1 MKMRLVLSLGL
12 SALVMGGTMVGC
24 TAGSGDLGTASSRSV
39 RNAEKVAAKDAK
51 MADKFLAAGNHAQA
65 VQFAES
71 AVALRPQ
78 TAAYRAVLGEAYL
91 KAGRFTSASQ
101 SLTDAMTLGSADG
114 HIALNLALAQ
124 IGEGKWHEARA
135 TLDTHATAIS
145 ATDRGL
151 ALALAGDP
159 AAGVQVLMDVVR
171 SPDATVKAR
180 QNLALAF
187 ALAGRWADSRVVAA
201 LDLTPADLDKRM
213 VQWAAFAQPQGASDQ
228 VAALLGVVPVADP
241 GQPVALALNAPTSV
255 GVAATDAADAFM
267 PGRAAPEVEA
277 AAVAPA
283 PSGPTAPSV
292 PAVPVQVAV
301 AAAPV
306 ATIAAEGAFKVAV
319 PVKAKPI
326 KVAVIAKPKPQPR
339 ALASGNFYVQLGAFD
354 SAGVAKDAWGRAQR
368 RFAAFRDQSPT
379 GMAFAH
385 QGANYYRLSVGGF
398 TRADA
403 DSVCRQ
409 YRRRGGACFVRAGAG
424 DSMAQWMKPGFGS
437 VQMAAR

>member
-24 TAGSGDLGTASSRSV
+24 TAGGGDLGTASSRSV

-51 MADKFLAAGNHAQA
+51 MADKFLVAGNHAQA
-65 VQFAES
+65 VQFAEA

-91 KAGRFTSASQ
+91 KAGRFASASQ
-101 SLTDAMTLGSADG
+101 SLSDAMTLGSADG
-114 HIALNLALAQ
+114 HVALNLALAQ
-124 IGEGKWHEARA
+124 IGEGKWHEART
-135 TLDTHATAIS
+135 TLDNHANVMS

-159 AAGVQVLMDVVR
+159 ATGVQVLMDVVR
-171 SPDATVKAR
+171 SPDATVKTR
-180 QNLALAF
+180 QNLALAL
-187 ALAGRWADSRVVAA
+187 ALSGRWADSRVVAA
-201 LDLTPADLDKRM
+201 LDLAPADLDKRM
-213 VQWAAFAQPQGASDQ
+213 VQWAAFAQPEAASDQ

-255 GVAATDAADAFM
+255 GVAAADAVV
-267 PGRAAPEVEA
+267 PARAAPAIEV
-277 AAVAPA
+277 AAVSPV
-283 PSGPTAPSV
+283 PV
-292 PAVPVQVAV
+292 PAATVQVAV
-301 AAAPV
+301 ANAPI
-306 ATIAAEGAFKVAV
+306 ATIAAEGAFKVAA
-319 PVKAKPI
+319 PVRAKSM
-326 KVAVIAKPKPQPR
+326 KVAAVAKAKPQPR
-339 ALASGNFYVQLGAFD
+339 ELASGNFYVQLGAFD

-368 RFAAFRDQSPT
+368 RFAAFRQQSPT

-385 QGANYYRLSVGGF
+385 QGANYYRLSVGGY

-403 DSVCRQ
+403 VSVCRQ
-409 YRRRGGACFVRAGAG
+409 YRKRGGSCFVRAGAG
-424 DSMAQWMKPGFGS
+424 DAMAQWIRPGAGG